1 MIIETNI
8 RAVKVILLI
17 WQWLLFYL
25 ILCVAVSAMYSHY
38 NLNVSI
44 ATTEVSM
51 LGIALSILM
60 GFRVSSAYDRWW
72 EARKI

>member
-8 RAVKVILLI
+8 RAIKVILLI
-17 WQWLLFYL
+17 WKWLLFYL
-25 ILCVAVSAMYSHY
+25 ILCISVSVMYSY
-38 NLNVSI
+38 YDLNVSI

-60 GFRVSSAYDRWW
+60 GFRVSSDR
-72 EARKI
+72 KSVV